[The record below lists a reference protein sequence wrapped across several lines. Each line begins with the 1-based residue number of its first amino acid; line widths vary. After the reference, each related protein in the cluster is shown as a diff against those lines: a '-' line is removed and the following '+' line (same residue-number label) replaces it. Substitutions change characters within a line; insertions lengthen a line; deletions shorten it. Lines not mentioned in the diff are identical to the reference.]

1 MTSADSNLRRSYQIA
16 QHKPGDRHPD
26 PDMWLAINPQR
37 EGSWWPAWQAW
48 LTEHS
53 TARVAAPPIGSPDRG
68 FATLGDAPGAYV
80 YQS

>member
-1 MTSADSNLRRSYQIA
+1 
-16 QHKPGDRHPD
+16 
-26 PDMWLAINPQR
+26 MWLAINPQR

-53 TARVAAPPIGSPDRG
+53 TARVAAPPIGAPDRG

-80 YQS
+80 HQSY